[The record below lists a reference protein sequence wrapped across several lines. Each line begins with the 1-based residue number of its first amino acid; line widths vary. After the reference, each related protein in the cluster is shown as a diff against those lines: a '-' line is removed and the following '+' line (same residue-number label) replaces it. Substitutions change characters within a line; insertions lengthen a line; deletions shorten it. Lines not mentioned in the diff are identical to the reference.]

1 MNIRISNW
9 KRLGSNIAACCA
21 ALWSQGAAA
30 DAVTDWN
37 ANIGEVAKAACI
49 SPAASPFHESRLYA
63 MVHLAIN
70 DALNAIERRSSPY
83 AYDAV
88 APAGASPAA
97 SVAAAVQGVVASE
110 VPKLPADFFGP
121 CIPAA
126 LQLAQDQYAAA
137 LAAIPDGQAKTEGVA
152 LGQAAAAAIIALRA
166 NDGSDTP
173 FADFAYPQG
182 TRPGEYQFTEIPF
195 AASPGWGNVT
205 PFVLARADQFR
216 PQPPYPVS
224 CAARD
229 PKTYTGSCAL
239 YARDLEDIKNHG
251 GAGANI
257 RTPDETQIA
266 LFWLESSPLG
276 WNRIA
281 RNVSGGFG
289 YDMWENARLLALLNA
304 GIADGY
310 IASFSTKYHYN
321 LWRPQTAV
329 RLADNDGNPYTV
341 GDPTWTALAAPTPP
355 VPDYESAH
363 SVAGGIASEVM
374 RRVFGTDHVN
384 FDTCS
389 LTMPNAAEQCGGAT
403 EVRRSFT
410 SFSQAA
416 AENGRSRVLCGYH
429 FQNAVTRGVKHGHRI
444 GAEAVRRYLRPAD

>member
-1 MNIRISNW
+1 
-9 KRLGSNIAACCA
+9 
-21 ALWSQGAAA
+21 
-30 DAVTDWN
+30 
-37 ANIGEVAKAACI
+37 
-49 SPAASPFHESRLYA
+49 
-63 MVHLAIN
+63 MVHLAVN
-70 DALNAIERRSSPY
+70 DALNAIERRSTPY

-97 SVAAAVQGVVASE
+97 AVAAAAEAVVASE
-110 VPKLPADFFGP
+110 VPKLPDDFFGP
-121 CIPAA
+121 CKSAA
-126 LQLAQDQYAAA
+126 LQLAQSQYATA
-137 LAAIPDGQAKTEGVA
+137 LAAIPNGAAKTEGVA
-152 LGQAAAAAIIALRA
+152 LGQAAGAAIIAARA
-166 NDGSDTP
+166 DDGSDTQ

-182 TRPGEYQFTEIPF
+182 TSAGEYQFTEIPF
-195 AASPGWGNVT
+195 AAAPGWGNVT

-224 CAARD
+224 CAPRD

-239 YARDLEDIKNHG
+239 YARDLEDIKNYG

-281 RNVSGGFG
+281 RSVSARFG
-289 YDMWENARLLALLNA
+289 YDLWENARLLALLNA
-304 GIADGY
+304 GMADGY

-321 LWRPQTAV
+321 LWRPQTAI
-329 RLADNDGNPYTV
+329 RLADTDGNPYTV

-363 SVAGGIASEVM
+363 AVEGAIAAEVM
-374 RRVFGTDHVN
+374 RRVFGTDQVS
-384 FDTCS
+384 FDSCS
-389 LTMPNAAEQCGGAT
+389 LTLPNVAEQCGGAN
-403 EVRRSFT
+403 EVRREFI

-429 FQNAVTRGVKHGHRI
+429 FQNAVTQGVKHGRRI
-444 GAEAVRRYLRPAD
+444 GAEAVRRYLRPTH